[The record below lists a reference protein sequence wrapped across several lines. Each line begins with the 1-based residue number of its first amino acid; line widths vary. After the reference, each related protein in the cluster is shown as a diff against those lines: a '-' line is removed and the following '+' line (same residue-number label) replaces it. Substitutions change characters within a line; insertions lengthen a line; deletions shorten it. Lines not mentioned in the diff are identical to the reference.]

1 MELKCC
7 FARYL
12 KHFHSFYQSYHRGI
26 EINERHRDNPW
37 RKSINRT
44 IVELKYLSEDVVV
57 VGQYYQSYHRGIEI
71 KSNTLPTS
79 TTILSIVPSW
89 NWNKTS
95 GPPPAKPL
103 TINRTIVE
111 LKLGRPYSIPWSRPP
126 INRTIVE
133 LKFAQFFFVRVKVA
147 LSIVPSWNWNLRKT
161 GLERPP
167 DAINRTIVELKWRTK
182 QPKKTLLLTINRT
195 IVELKFHTFPGSL
208 ACLPLSIV
216 PSWNWN
222 GVCL

>member
-1 MELKCC
+1 MELG
-7 FARYL
+7 AA
-12 KHFHSFYQSYHRGI
+12 YQSYHRGI
-26 EINERHRDNPW
+26 EI
-37 RKSINRT
+37 RKSDNGIIQNSAINRT
-44 IVELKYLSEDVVV
+44 IVELKSLF
-57 VGQYYQSYHRGIEI
+57 RGPFTNGI
-71 KSNTLPTS
+71 T
-79 TTILSIVPSW
+79 LSIVPSW